1 MKGVLLKLQNQKL
14 LRAVTKGDIKK
25 GEIIT
30 ANKVTMELNVVEN
43 ALTELEAEELLPQ
56 VAVYNLSA
64 GTPITKEVI
73 EPPK

>member
-43 ALTELEAEELLPQ
+43 ALTELEAEELLP
-56 VAVYNLSA
+56 
-64 GTPITKEVI
+64 
-73 EPPK
+73 